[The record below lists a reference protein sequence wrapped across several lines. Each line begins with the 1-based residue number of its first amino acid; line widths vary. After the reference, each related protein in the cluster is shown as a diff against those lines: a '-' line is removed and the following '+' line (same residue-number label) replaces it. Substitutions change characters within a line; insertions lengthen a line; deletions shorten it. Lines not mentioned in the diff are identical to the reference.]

1 MVSIEILR
9 VVRIVTLILAGIVAY
24 LAAKS
29 YRRGGGRIMLYLS
42 LGFSLI
48 ALGALLS
55 GVFFEFFAFQI
66 EESYAVES
74 VLIALGLAVIVYSVY
89 GTK

>member
-1 MVSIEILR
+1 MSHEILR
-9 VVRIVTLILAGIVAY
+9 IVRILTLLLAGIVAY

-55 GVFFEFFAFQI
+55 GVFFEFFAFRI
-66 EESYAVES
+66 EDSYIVES
-74 VLIALGLAVIVYSVY
+74 ILVAAGLAVLVYSIY